1 MLKTKWILPLAL
13 ALGWTSGAAA
23 QYPEKPIKMIVAYS
37 PGGSTDLTARVLAP
51 YIEKNLGEG
60 ATIIVENR
68 PGAGGEIGFT
78 AMTEAA
84 PDGYTIGF
92 VNTPNLIS
100 IPIERSTK
108 FNWQNLDLLGNV
120 LDDPGGFSVN
130 KEGPFKTLPE
140 LVAYAKAN
148 PGAVTVG
155 TTGVGSDDHLA
166 MLAFGKLT
174 GVTMTHVPFP
184 GASAVKTALAGGH
197 ISLGGMNVGEAMQAT
212 SSGSPFI
219 NLGQMSEKRV
229 DIAPDVPTFK
239 EQGFDLISAS
249 LRGVGAPKGLPDDI
263 RQRLSDAVAKAAAD
277 PQFQEQARK
286 IFSPVRYMT
295 PEEHAKTFA
304 ELEASLKALWAEDP
318 WTK

>member
-130 KEGPFKTLPE
+130 KEGPFKTLP
-140 LVAYAKAN
+140 
-148 PGAVTVG
+148 
-155 TTGVGSDDHLA
+155 
-166 MLAFGKLT
+166 
-174 GVTMTHVPFP
+174 
-184 GASAVKTALAGGH
+184 
-197 ISLGGMNVGEAMQAT
+197 
-212 SSGSPFI
+212 
-219 NLGQMSEKRV
+219 
-229 DIAPDVPTFK
+229 
-239 EQGFDLISAS
+239 
-249 LRGVGAPKGLPDDI
+249 
-263 RQRLSDAVAKAAAD
+263 
-277 PQFQEQARK
+277 
-286 IFSPVRYMT
+286 
-295 PEEHAKTFA
+295 
-304 ELEASLKALWAEDP
+304 
-318 WTK
+318 